1 MDKNNAGPEG
11 RNSGRMREY
20 VENMHKDISRSHKER
35 EEQLS
40 LAAQQYR
47 ESKRTLLH
55 KYEELLIHYRSV
67 CQQLS
72 KVRNSHVEVYYIISM
87 HHIFVRFKSGEL

>member
-47 ESKRTLLH
+47 ESMRTLLH

-72 KVRNSHVEVYYIISM
+72 KVRNSHVEVY
-87 HHIFVRFKSGEL
+87 